1 MWGGGVEGWDA
12 GAGHACEAL
21 AAWLK
26 MGDVGLVLRFGLFVA
41 VDCLM
46 CR

>member
-1 MWGGGVEGWDA
+1 MCGRGVEGWDA

-26 MGDVGLVLRFGLFVA
+26 MRDVGVVLRLF
-41 VDCLM
+41 CLPLLTV
-46 CR
+46 